1 MFIIKI
7 LLHHL
12 GHRATFE
19 NELHLL
25 QHYEPNKNVSNCKI
39 FGQVEPVEKFFSL
52 CSGPPGYFFL
62 VSILTRNILYTISWK
77 VPPSDTNQDTFVGNI
92 VKTFVLGSILI
103 EN

>member
-1 MFIIKI
+1 MSYITTA
-7 LLHHL
+7 LAVCLSSL
-12 GHRATFE
+12 GH
-19 NELHLL
+19 
-25 QHYEPNKNVSNCKI
+25 S
-39 FGQVEPVEKFFSL
+39 
-52 CSGPPGYFFL
+52 SGPPGYFFL

>member
-12 GHRATFE
+12 GHSATFE

-52 CSGPPGYFFL
+52 YNFCFPQFCKVALKSINNQIFL
-62 VSILTRNILYTISWK
+62 KRTYKLF
-77 VPPSDTNQDTFVGNI
+77 QQ
-92 VKTFVLGSILI
+92 KTFNLMG
-103 EN
+103 ENK

>member
-1 MFIIKI
+1 MFAKK
-7 LLHHL
+7 
-12 GHRATFE
+12 
-19 NELHLL
+19 
-25 QHYEPNKNVSNCKI
+25 YCKMCKI
-39 FGQVEPVEKFFSL
+39 FATEFGSKSGVI
-52 CSGPPGYFFL
+52 SGPPGYFFL